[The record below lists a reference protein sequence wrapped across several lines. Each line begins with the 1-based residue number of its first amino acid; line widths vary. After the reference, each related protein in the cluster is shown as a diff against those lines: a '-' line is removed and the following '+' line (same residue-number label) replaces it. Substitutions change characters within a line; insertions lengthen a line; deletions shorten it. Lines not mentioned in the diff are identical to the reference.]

1 MRISDWSSDVCSSDL
16 RYRLR
21 DWHARGLLRDLD
33 DPDGRQLQHRPR
45 RSPRPQGPER
55 RGEGAG
61 RHGHPAVLR
70 QPPPHLFPGLL
81 MTHALTPETAA
92 RFAEIALGHVTREYP
107 HKLDHVMDGPEDVLG
122 PRALHPIFFGDRKST
137 RLNSSHSCAYRMPD
151 SA

>member
-1 MRISDWSSDVCSSDL
+1 MSALPSCDRPSDPHPSIWRL
-16 RYRLR
+16 ALYRLR
-21 DWHARGLLRDLD
+21 DWHARGLLRALD

-92 RFAEIALGHVTREYP
+92 RFAEIPLGHVPRDSP
-107 HKLDHVMDGPEDVLG
+107 PNPDHVMPGPEDLLG
-122 PRALHPIFFGDRKST
+122 PRALPS
-137 RLNSSHSCAYRMPD
+137 LL
-151 SA
+151 SARF

>member
-1 MRISDWSSDVCSSDL
+1 MSALPSCDRPSDPHPSIWRL
-16 RYRLR
+16 ALYRLR
-21 DWHARGLLRDLD
+21 DWHARGLLRALD

-81 MTHALTPETAA
+81 MTHALTPEPAA
-92 RFAEIALGHVTREYP
+92 RFAAIALGHVTRDSP
-107 HKLDHVMDGPEDVLG
+107 PKLAHVMNVPQDVHRT
-122 PRALHPIFFGDRKST
+122 RALPPTFFSRFDRPT
-137 RLNSSHSCAYRMPD
+137 C
-151 SA
+151 

>member
-1 MRISDWSSDVCSSDL
+1 MPSIDWSPDVCSSDL
-16 RYRLR
+16 
-21 DWHARGLLRDLD
+21 
-33 DPDGRQLQHRPR
+33 DGRQLQHLPR

-122 PRALHPIFFGDRKST
+122 PRADRKSP
-137 RLNSSHSCAYRMPD
+137 RLNSSH
-151 SA
+151 

>member
-81 MTHALTPETAA
+81 MTHALTPETAD
-92 RFAEIALGHVTREYP
+92 RFAEIAPGHVPPHSP
-107 HKLDHVMDGPEDVLG
+107 HKLDPGKEGHEQWPGP
-122 PRALHPIFFGDRKST
+122 PA
-137 RLNSSHSCAYRMPD
+137 
-151 SA
+151 